1 MLGDILGLTMNNSR
15 LLNSFF
21 AQKFILLS
29 LLGLFFFSP
38 VASAEIKGFED
49 FNGKPEQL
57 ENHLGK
63 GKWLIVMMW
72 ASDCHICNREAH
84 EYVDFHL
91 VHSDEDATVLGISLD
106 GESNKKAAEKF
117 ISKHSVDFPNL
128 IAEPEFV
135 SNLYKEYTG
144 QYFAGTPSFLI
155 FSPKGELKAAQA
167 GAVPTTLIEDFISK
181 NSTKKV
187 VGK

>member
-1 MLGDILGLTMNNSR
+1 MNTLRFSP
-15 LLNSFF
+15 LFVS
-21 AQKFILLS
+21 QKFTLVSFLALL
-29 LLGLFFFSP
+29 LMSP
-38 VASAEIKGFED
+38 FASAEIKGFQD
-49 FNGKPEQL
+49 FSGKPQLL
-57 ENHLGK
+57 ENYLGK
-63 GKWLIVMMW
+63 GKWQVVMIW

-91 VHSDEDATVLGISLD
+91 VHSDTDATVLGVSVD
-106 GESNKKAAEKF
+106 GESRKKAAEKF

-135 SNLYKEYTG
+135 GNLYKEFTG

-155 FSPKGELKAAQA
+155 FSPEGELKAAQA
-167 GAVPTTLIEDFISK
+167 GAVPTGLIEEFIKK
-181 NSTKKV
+181 NASKKV